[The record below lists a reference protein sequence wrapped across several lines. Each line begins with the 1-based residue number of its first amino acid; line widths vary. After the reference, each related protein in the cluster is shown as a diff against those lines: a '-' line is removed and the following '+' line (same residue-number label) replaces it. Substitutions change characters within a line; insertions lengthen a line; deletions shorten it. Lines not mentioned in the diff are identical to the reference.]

1 VVEVYWDLLCSRG
14 LDCLASSMSFVV
26 MAKGKLF
33 VELGNTGGGWLWRID
48 RIDNRMEAV
57 LGYCLVEFFE

>member
-1 VVEVYWDLLCSRG
+1 
-14 LDCLASSMSFVV
+14 LASSMSFVV